1 MSNSFLT
8 SQIIAKEA
16 LARLQNNL
24 VFANLVHRDFSN
36 EFASKGDTIQVRK
49 PATFTA
55 QEFSSTTSPEGVAE
69 SNVLVKLDKIADV
82 SVELTSK
89 EMTLEIEDFGSQI
102 VEGAMQALAQK
113 IDADIA
119 NLYIDIPYYVGA
131 GGTTPDGLDDFAN
144 VNKILN
150 INKAPL
156 GNRSLVL
163 DPEAQA
169 KLIVL
174 DGIVNV
180 DASGSPEAL
189 RNAAMGRVFGLDT
202 YMDQNIVTHAAGAFG
217 LLADVTGTGT
227 AGATSIVLT
236 SAAGASTAKLNK
248 GDVFTV
254 DGYQYVVTAQTA
266 AAVSGV
272 VTVAVY
278 PALRT
283 SPSAKAV
290 SFGKSCVNS
299 LGFHKNAIA
308 LVNRPMALPMGGA
321 NGAIASYNGLSI
333 RVTMGYTMSS
343 KINTISFD
351 VLYGTKVLTK
361 ELAVRLL
368 G

>member
-1 MSNSFLT
+1 MSTFLT
-8 SQIIAKEA
+8 SQVIAKEA

-36 EFASKGDTIQVRK
+36 EFASFGDTIQVRK

-55 QEFSSTTSPEGVAE
+55 QEFTSSTSPEAVAE
-69 SNVLVKLDKIADV
+69 SNVLVSLDKIADV

-89 EMTLEIEDFGSQI
+89 EMTLNIEDFGAQI
-102 VEGAMQALAQK
+102 VEGAMAALAQK

-119 NLYIDIPYYVGA
+119 SLYIDIPYYVGA
-131 GGTTPDGLDDFAN
+131 GGTTPDGLDDIAN

-150 INKAPL
+150 INKAPM

-169 KLIVL
+169 KLIIL
-174 DGIVNV
+174 DGIVNI

-189 RNAAMGRVFGLDT
+189 RNASMGRIFGLDT
-202 YMDQNIVTHAAGAFG
+202 FMDQNIVTHTAGAYS
-217 LLADVTGTGT
+217 LLTDVTGSGT
-227 AGATSIVLT
+227 AGESHIHLT
-236 SAAGASTAKLNK
+236 SGAGVSTAKLEK
-248 GDVFTV
+248 GDVFTC

-266 AAVSGV
+266 SASSGV
-272 VTVAVY
+272 VQVSVY
-278 PALRT
+278 PALKT
-283 SPSAKAV
+283 SPSGKAV
-290 SFGKSCVNS
+290 TFGKSCVNS

-321 NGAIASYNGLSI
+321 NGAIASYNGLSV

-343 KINTISFD
+343 KINSISFD